1 MDAPSLRRTLLW
13 TMAAV
18 VAGAGVQPSAAG
30 QDTRTAQSAPV
41 FRSGVDL
48 FAVDVQVV
56 DGNGT
61 PVESLGPADFEVTI
75 GGRRRRVVSADFVR
89 STEIDGSPL
98 RVPPPPANGVVADD
112 ATSGGAPDAAG
123 RIYLLAFDAAGMAVS
138 DSRAMVRSATA
149 FIDRLLPSD
158 QVGVAV
164 FPVGHLLAPSID
176 HVAARQHVNAVVG
189 GRSNSEGFDS
199 RFNLSS
205 SEVIDINAEAVRAM
219 PSPFVTQG
227 RGGSGPIGL
236 DDLTLLGGEGDTIRT
251 VQMRECRATDVRC
264 GDEIR
269 AEALAAALAMEA
281 RAVESLHGLQRLI
294 DLLSS
299 YAGRKTV
306 VMFSSGIPTSDR
318 PGGRPHLGSLP
329 EALGKAAA
337 ASNTTIYTLHV
348 DSSHIRAM
356 GAGTG
361 RAMGSPATRA
371 RDFEVEAK
379 ALEEFSGASGGALL
393 RIPTGWGEGALERVL
408 RETSSRYVLGVE
420 PQNSDRDGRV
430 REMRVRVR
438 QRGLTVRGR
447 TWVMVD
453 ARRDPATR

>member
-1 MDAPSLRRTLLW
+1 MDSPTFLRTALW
-13 TMAAV
+13 AMAAC
-18 VAGAGVQPSAAG
+18 VAGAGLAPTVVGQQSGAA
-30 QDTRTAQSAPV
+30 QEPPV

-56 DGNGT
+56 EDDGT
-61 PVESLGPADFEVTI
+61 PVESLGPADFEVSI

-89 STEIDGSPL
+89 STQTDGSPL
-98 RVPPPPANGVVADD
+98 DD
-112 ATSGGAPDAAG
+112 AALPTGGVAAGATPGAVRDAAG
-123 RIYLLAFDAAGMAVS
+123 RIYVLAFDAAGMTIS
-138 DSRAMVRSATA
+138 DSRAMARSATS
-149 FIDRLLPSD
+149 FINRLLPTD
-158 QVGVAV
+158 QVGVVV
-164 FPVGHLLAPSID
+164 FPVGNQLAPSTD

-189 GRSNSEGFDS
+189 GRANSEGFDS

-227 RGGSGPIGL
+227 RGGSGPLGL
-236 DDLTLLGGEGDTIRT
+236 EDLTLLGGESDTIRN

-269 AEALAAALAMEA
+269 AEALAAALTMEA
-281 RAVESLHGLQRLI
+281 RAVESLHGIQRLI

-299 YAGRKTV
+299 YEGRKTV
-306 VMFSSGIPTSDR
+306 VMFSSGMPTSDR

-329 EALGKAAA
+329 AALGKAAA
-337 ASNTTIYTLHV
+337 ANNTTIYTLHV

-361 RAMGSPATRA
+361 RAMGSPGTRS
-371 RDFEVEAK
+371 RDFAVEGRV
-379 ALEEFSGASGGALL
+379 LEEFSAASGGALL
-393 RIPTGWGEGALERVL
+393 RVPTGWGETALERVL

-420 PQNSDRDGRV
+420 PQASDRDGRV

-438 QRGLTVRGR
+438 ERGLTVRGR
-447 TWVMVD
+447 TWVVID
-453 ARRDPATR
+453 DSKP